1 MSVCGGCGRP
11 RKEGSAFC
19 TGCGQRYPGEQVY
32 PPSAPKPSPMPRRL
46 PFGPVA
52 IALAIVVL
60 AAGGA
65 GIALLLAGHHAPQK
79 IAARNAGESAQ
90 ATAPPSQDSPAD
102 GSAAAPSQSAPSPGP
117 SGVGQVTIAPD
128 AAQDADASS
137 AAAFLN
143 QYFSAINAHNYQA
156 YDSLLSSQVPTL
168 TEEQFD
174 SGYGTTADSAE
185 TLVSISTAA
194 NGDLDVAVT
203 FTSHQNPADSPNRQE
218 PCTDWNISLFLEQDS
233 GGYLIDQPPSD
244 YHAQDQAC
252 S

>member
-1 MSVCGGCGRP
+1 MS
-11 RKEGSAFC
+11 
-19 TGCGQRYPGEQVY
+19 
-32 PPSAPKPSPMPRRL
+32 RRL
-46 PFGPVA
+46 PFGPVV
-52 IALAIVVL
+52 IALAMVVL
-60 AAGGA
+60 AGGGA

-79 IAARNAGESAQ
+79 VAVRNAGESAQ
-90 ATAPPSQDSPAD
+90 VTAPPSQDSS
-102 GSAAAPSQSAPSPGP
+102 SAVPSQSVPSPGP
-117 SGVGQVTIAPD
+117 SSVGQVTIAPD

-185 TLVSISTAA
+185 TLVGISTAA

-203 FTSHQNPADSPNRQE
+203 FTSHQNPAASQNQQE
-218 PCTDWNISLFLEQDS
+218 SCTDWNISLFLEQGS
-233 GGYLIDQPPSD
+233 GGYLIDQPPPG